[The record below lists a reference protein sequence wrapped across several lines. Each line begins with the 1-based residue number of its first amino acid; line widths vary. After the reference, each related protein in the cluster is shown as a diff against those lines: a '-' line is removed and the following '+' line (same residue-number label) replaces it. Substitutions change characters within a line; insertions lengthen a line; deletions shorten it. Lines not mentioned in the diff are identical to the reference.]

1 MFISDIISFFFCS
14 IFFVIPAIIIL
25 FAGLRFLR
33 QQKEVIELF
42 SVEFKQL
49 HATLGEQNR
58 LLHLLQS
65 RDQLSGQD
73 LEPTVGRAMIE
84 PPLPMANALEN
95 GQAAESSLVPTKT
108 TPVAQTETSLIK
120 VGDGQHLEPVAPIAQ
135 PIGKPSTKS
144 EAVKPEAAKQLP
156 NRPLSQFEIA
166 AQEILQKIWNWIIV
180 GEEHRPEGVSMEF
193 AIAST
198 WLLRVGVL
206 ILVMGIGFFLKYS
219 IDHEYIGP
227 LGRVGLVIL
236 AGVSLISFG
245 TRLSSK
251 EYKPF
256 GQGMIGAGVAMLYF
270 AIFAAFH
277 FHQLIPA
284 SVAFGLMILTT
295 IFSWIIAI
303 RLNAL
308 VVAILG
314 MLGGYA
320 TPIMLAS
327 GTVDFTSQFSYQ
339 LLLGCGV
346 LGISRNRKW
355 HLLAYLSFVCNY
367 ILFFKAL
374 RNYDYQNFFE
384 VMPFL
389 TVFFVLYSTM
399 AFLYNLTNG
408 ARSNLLDTLF
418 LLANAG
424 IFFVT
429 SYFLVSDAAEMLSWP
444 GVNGPGTGHRWV
456 SAVTL
461 TVAAFYI
468 VHTWYCLARRV
479 LDRELMICFM
489 GLAAFFLAVTVPL
502 LLSSAWI
509 TTSWSIQALVMLW
522 IAKKLDSAF
531 LRQISYLLYLVVI
544 FRYLV
549 IDLFRQYT
557 KIPADM
563 ETGDFFLL
571 MAERVSVLALPIGSL
586 GAAMLLLKKTSPRE
600 APIPAVMS
608 DNTDWVRKGW
618 AIRFAT
624 FAVIGLTFLF
634 LHLELNRAVGFLFPP
649 ARLPVLSLLWVG
661 VTGILLVEYL
671 AHRTN
676 ALLFA
681 LVIFGLT
688 VIGKLFLVDMPSWGV
703 RSFALDYWES
713 YSFLEAGLRLLDFGA
728 IILLML
734 TGYRLLT
741 ADGENEKVARKL
753 CGIMALGLLF
763 IFLTLETSTFLA
775 HFLSGSEAGG
785 VSILWGI
792 FAIGCLLGGI
802 RKEMQ
807 ALRYIALGLFVVV
820 AGKIMLFDLAQLGPL
835 YRIIA
840 FMILGLIIL
849 CGSFIYLRHRKTFAN
864 QPQTKM
870 ENPR

>member
-1 MFISDIISFFFCS
+1 MFISDTINFFICC
-14 IFFVIPAIIIL
+14 FFLFIPTIIIL
-25 FAGLRFLR
+25 FFMALRLLR
-33 QQKEVIELF
+33 QQKEATKLF
-42 SVEFKQL
+42 SVQFKQL

-84 PPLPMANALEN
+84 PPFPMANALEK
-95 GQAAESSLVPTKT
+95 GQAAESALVPAKT
-108 TPVAQTETSLIK
+108 TPIAQTETPLIK
-120 VGDGQHLEPVAPIAQ
+120 VGDGQHSEPVAPIAH
-135 PIGKPSTKS
+135 PIREHSTKP
-144 EAVKPEAAKQLP
+144 EAAKPEAAKQLP

-219 IDHEYIGP
+219 IDHDYIGP

-327 GTVDFTSQFSYQ
+327 GAVDFTSQFSYQ
-339 LLLGCGV
+339 ILLGCGV

-389 TVFFVLYSTM
+389 TGFFVLYSTM
-399 AFLYNLTNG
+399 AFLYNLTSG

-429 SYFLVSDAAEMLSWP
+429 SYFLVSDAAEMRSWP

-461 TVAAFYI
+461 SVAAFYI
-468 VHTWYCLARRV
+468 LHAWYCLARRV
-479 LDRELMICFM
+479 LDRELVICFM

-586 GAAMLLLKKTSPRE
+586 GAAMWLLKKTSPRE
-600 APIPAVMS
+600 APIPAGMF

-618 AIRFAT
+618 VIRFAT

-681 LVIFGLT
+681 TVIFGLT

-703 RSFALDYWES
+703 RSFALDYWE

-741 ADGENEKVARKL
+741 AGGENEKIARKL

-775 HFLSGSEAGG
+775 HFLNGSEAGG

-870 ENPR
+870 GDPR